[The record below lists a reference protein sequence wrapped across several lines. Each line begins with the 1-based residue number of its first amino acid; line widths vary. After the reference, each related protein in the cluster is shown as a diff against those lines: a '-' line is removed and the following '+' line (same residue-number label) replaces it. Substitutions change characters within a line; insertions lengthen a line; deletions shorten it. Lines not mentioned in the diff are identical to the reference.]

1 MATEAQ
7 KKARDKYNAQRK
19 NIMLNFPPAEYAM
32 YEHIK
37 SQSCSMQAYIKELV
51 RADMEK
57 SK

>member
-1 MATEAQ
+1 MATAAQ

-37 SQSCSMQAYIKELV
+37 AQGSMQAYIKQLV
-51 RADMEK
+51 RADMAK